1 MSFDFSY
8 DETCALYAEFIDSS
22 PNIKKINF
30 GEGTG
35 NRKISVEFK
44 AAKPDQEGL
53 ISIRDKDTSQIIV
66 QIPTNRTTDVKF

>member
-1 MSFDFSY
+1 MISEFIQILRAGYLQTLTDILSSFDFDS

-44 AAKPDQEGL
+44 AAK
-53 ISIRDKDTSQIIV
+53 RD
-66 QIPTNRTTDVKF
+66 